1 MTSDK
6 PTYPSLSV
14 NDLDRIV
21 SIDRRTS
28 GTSRR
33 GFVEKRLAAQELHP
47 DAFVSMG
54 ALLDEELVGFTFCH
68 IIEGEFGG
76 TELVAVLDAIGVVPD
91 RQSEGIGYAMLG
103 ELDRRVRERGCR
115 ELRTQARWNQR
126 GLLDFFSRTGFSLA
140 PRLVLECST
149 DRELE

>member
-1 MTSDK
+1 MTSDN

-21 SIDRRTS
+21 SLDRRTS

-47 DAFVSMG
+47 DAFVSIG
-54 ALLDEELVGFTFCH
+54 ALQDEELVGFTFCH

-76 TELVAVLDAIGVVPD
+76 AELVAVLDAIGVVPE
-91 RQSEGIGYAMLG
+91 RQSEGIGNAMLG